1 VLFAIQ
7 LGALGLIARAGAV
20 GFGVINKD
28 KRLDEINK
36 TLNLK
41 NIAHL
46 GAQPDRH
53 Q

>member
-1 VLFAIQ
+1 MLAVQ
-7 LGALGLIARAGAV
+7 LGAVGLLARAGAV
-20 GFGVINKD
+20 GFGIVSKE
-28 KRLDEINK
+28 KRLDEINS

-46 GAQPDRH
+46 GPQPQRH